1 MNKVDH
7 FEELLDRVRKT
18 ASSRLFAHERLKI
31 HVTISLWTISFFSMG
46 LIFTPLA
53 QVYNFKLNYSDD
65 YIGFMQVVFAIVILA
80 VSNILSM
87 SNFSVR
93 ADRMHDCGM
102 SLNALARKIEG
113 AMNDKAIDSYVEL
126 SDKYEAL
133 LQRHENHAF
142 IDYLYTKNRS
152 SNSKLFA
159 LYIRLRF
166 LVGFLPYIFILG
178 IEAIWF
184 YCLMFVS
191 S

>member
-1 MNKVDH
+1 MNNLDH
-7 FEELLDRVRKT
+7 FEELLDRVGKT

-31 HVTISLWTISFFSMG
+31 HATLSLWTISFFSMG

-53 QVYNFKLNYSDD
+53 QIYNFELNYSSD
-65 YIGFMQVVFAIVILA
+65 YIGFMQVVFAIVILV

-102 SLNALARKIEG
+102 SLNALARKIQG
-113 AMNDKAIDSYVEL
+113 AVNDKTIDSYVEL

-152 SNSKLFA
+152 SDSKLFG
-159 LYIRLRF
+159 LYVRIRF
-166 LVGFLPYIFILG
+166 LVGFYLIFL
-178 IEAIWF
+178 F
-184 YCLMFVS
+184 
-191 S
+191 